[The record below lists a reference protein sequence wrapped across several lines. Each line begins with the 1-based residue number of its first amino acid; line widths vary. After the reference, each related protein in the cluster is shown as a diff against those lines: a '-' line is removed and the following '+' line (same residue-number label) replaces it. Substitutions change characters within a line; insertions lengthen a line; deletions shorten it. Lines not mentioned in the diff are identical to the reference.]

1 MSRTSTLIVAGLV
14 VGWLSKSPQAEAA
27 INYGDFA
34 GDTVMYTDVTEE
46 SLTDTLPLY
55 GAPTISGNTL
65 DFNPVGLGASAS
77 GGSFD
82 FTDGQ
87 LNFGIQALGGNAIPA
102 IHFSENGD
110 FDLGGVGTAATVVNV
125 AATFF
130 IDVVAVDG
138 VPLSIPQ
145 LTATMSFVPGGGTMT
160 LPAYPGIG
168 QIWNGALGINVNQ
181 WLTDNGVSFVT
192 GATEIKVNLDNKLAA
207 FSEDGSV
214 AFIAKKDFKGIG
226 ITVPEVP
233 EPSVFAIALVGAGL
247 CLARRKTQ

>member
-1 MSRTSTLIVAGLV
+1 MSRTNTLIVAGLV
-14 VGWLSKSPQAEAA
+14 VGWLSNSPRAEAA
-27 INYGDFA
+27 INYGDFM
-34 GDTVMYTDVTEE
+34 GNTVVYTDVTEE
-46 SLTDTLPLY
+46 SLTDALPLY

-87 LNFGIQALGGNAIPA
+87 LDFGIQALGGNTIPA
-102 IHFSENGD
+102 IAFSENGD
-110 FDLGGVGTAATVVNV
+110 FDLGGVGTAATFVSV

-145 LTATMSFVPGGGTMT
+145 LTATMAFVPGGTMT

-168 QIWNGALGINVNQ
+168 QLWSGSLGINVNQ
-181 WLTDNGVSFVT
+181 WLTDNGVSFVL
-192 GATEIKVNLDNKLAA
+192 GATQIKVNLDNKLAA

-214 AFIAKKDFKGIG
+214 AYIAKKDFKGIG